1 MVTPLRIALENGEY
15 DAASFLLEQGAD
27 VEHRLKGNTILQTVI
42 NDFEGQ
48 YAIRFLLSHGA
59 NANAINDEGLSVL
72 DIAIRGATRYQYS
85 NNSKLT
91 TLLESGKVNHNDI
104 VKRRKEAFA
113 CGDSIVGMML
123 TSWPIFR

>member
-1 MVTPLRIALENGEY
+1 MSTPLRIALENGEY
-15 DAASFLLEQGAD
+15 DAASLLLEQGANI
-27 VEHRLKGNTILQTVI
+27 EHRLKGNTILQTVI

-59 NANAINDEGLSVL
+59 NANAINDKGLSVL
-72 DIAIRGATRYQYS
+72 DIAIQSATRYKCY

-104 VKRRKEAFA
+104 AKRRKEAFA
-113 CGDSIVGMML
+113 HGDSVTGMML
-123 TSWPIFR
+123 TPWPTFR